1 MAKKTRPVRALPL
14 QKETAIYCSYT
25 LQRTFMS
32 YQTNLS
38 KRKVVKRCHPL
49 NGTASL
55 GRGIDAPQARPDL
68 QQATALN
75 SKLNLKKKIKRIP
88 TDKHES
94 IYSGGSIHERGVGLN
109 LDNKDTSKS
118 IKGYWGVSDSF
129 ISQTKRKAVRH

>member
-1 MAKKTRPVRALPL
+1 M
-14 QKETAIYCSYT
+14 
-25 LQRTFMS
+25 
-32 YQTNLS
+32 
-38 KRKVVKRCHPL
+38 KRCHPL
-49 NGTASL
+49 NGTASF
-55 GRGIDAPQARPDL
+55 GRGSDAPQARPDL

-129 ISQTKRKAVRH
+129 ISQTKRKAFRH